1 MNMIRIACAVSM
13 ALLLSVAFPAS
24 AASQAGKVVYAFGQ
38 VEAVSS
44 RGATRALSRGDLFGP
59 GDTVTTRRGRA
70 QLRFTD
76 GGFAALQPNTEYR
89 IEDYHYA
96 GKADG
101 EERSFLN
108 LVRGSVRLVTG
119 IIGRSNKQNFRLR
132 TAVATIGIRGT
143 SGRVTSCLSNCGA
156 LGPGTKL
163 GGYGGVWDLDSGS
176 YKGPVQPGQATFCNG
191 TDCFDL
197 PGFGQRAQVEA
208 DVDELDESLDE
219 NDDSVTDGDAEQRF
233 QDSVQSD
240 ADGTQCSVSG
250 QCDTDL
256 LVTLNQIAVHLR
268 RKHKL
273 RQDYF
278 DREFGDTE
286 AFDNATIVFNNGV
299 PVAGITVF
307 STNDDLNF
315 DEGPIGFVTTDAAAL
330 RQALIDFPDAEIS
343 ALGLNILDA
352 IPLSQLQDLASMP
365 ATVGEGDFGL
375 TSDGLLL
382 HGRWQDGYILDG
394 KGIDLRTI
402 RPGHKLVESGLRLL
416 SGSQSEHFIIG
427 ADPGVLPSSGQA
439 TYGFTG
445 GTFSTAVDGSSIG
458 LGVTAGS
465 LSVDFLSLTGSLQM
479 NVSHGAKMF
488 DVFASLQIQNAR
500 FFFETMGDAFDGSNS
515 YDVAIDGAF
524 AVPGS
529 KAPQAA
535 LLAYAIE
542 APVHIVGT
550 AGFGLTQLALSN
562 MK

>member
-1 MNMIRIACAVSM
+1 MNTIRIACAVSM
-13 ALLLSVAFPAS
+13 ALLLIVALPAT

-44 RGATRALSRGDLFGP
+44 GGATRALSRGDVFGP

-96 GKADG
+96 GKPDG
-101 EERSFLN
+101 KERSFLN

-119 IIGRSNKQNFRLR
+119 IIGRSNRQNFRLR

-156 LGPGTKL
+156 LGPGTTL
-163 GGYGGVWDLDSGS
+163 GGYGGVWDLDSGG
-176 YKGPVQPGQATFCNG
+176 YKGPVEPGQATFCNG

-197 PGFGQRAQVEA
+197 PGFGQRGQVEA
-208 DVDELDESLDE
+208 DPDELDETLDE
-219 NDDSVTDGDAEQRF
+219 GDESVADGDAEQHF
-233 QDSVQSD
+233 QDGVQSD

-250 QCDTDL
+250 QCGTDL
-256 LVTLNQIAVHLR
+256 LVTLNQIGASAT
-268 RKHKL
+268 
-273 RQDYF
+273 DG
-278 DREFGDTE
+278 EGIFGDTE
-286 AFDNATIVFNNGV
+286 AFDNVAFVFNNGV
-299 PVAGITVF
+299 PVAGISVF
-307 STNDDLNF
+307 STNDDLDP

-330 RQALIDFPDAEIS
+330 RQALLDFPDAEIS

-394 KGIDLRTI
+394 DVSADFTE
-402 RPGHKLVESGLRLL
+402 VFTELRLL
-416 SGSQSEHFIIG
+416 SGFESEHFIFG
-427 ADPGVLPSSGQA
+427 ADPGIVSSSSTA
-439 TYGFTG
+439 TYTFTG

-458 LGVTAGS
+458 LGVTSGS
-465 LSVDFLSLTGSLQM
+465 LTANFLSLTGSLAM
-479 NVSHGAKMF
+479 NVQHGAMLF
-488 DVFASLQIQNAR
+488 DVSATLQFENGR
-500 FFFETMGDAFDGSNS
+500 FFHETSASAMFNGGS
-515 YDVAIDGAF
+515 YDVTLDGAF
-524 AVPGS
+524 AVPGIDV
-529 KAPQAA
+529 PQAA

-542 APVHIVGT
+542 TPGIS
-550 AGFGLTQLALSN
+550 LAQPDSGSR
-562 MK
+562 KCKP